1 MRIAAIVQARTGST
15 RFPNKVFANLSNKP
29 LIWHVFNRLKS
40 SQLINSLILATTENP
55 NDDSLI
61 EWANENGI
69 FYYRGSE
76 NDVLSRYY
84 FAAKKFNIDII
95 IRITADDPFKDP
107 EIIDMIVESFIKNKL
122 NFISNNNPPTYPE
135 GLDVEVF
142 DIESLELAFNNSKDS
157 YEREHVTQYF
167 YRNPEKFKIQN
178 FYNFE
183 NTSNLRWTIDT
194 EVDYKM
200 ATEVYNNLFNE
211 RNCFNYKDI
220 IEFLK
225 KFPKIALINKDETRS
240 AMYNNLK

>member
-1 MRIAAIVQARTGST
+1 MKIAAIVQARTGST
-15 RFPNKVFANLSNKP
+15 RFPNKVFASLSNKP

-55 NDDSLI
+55 NDDSLVQ
-61 EWANENGI
+61 WANENGI
-69 FYYRGSE
+69 FYFRGSE

-107 EIIDMIVESFIKNKL
+107 EIIDMIVESFINNKL

-142 DIESLELAFNNSKDS
+142 DIESLELAFKNSKDP

-200 ATEVYNNLFNE
+200 ATEIYNNLFNE
-211 RNCFNYKDI
+211 GNCFNYKDT

-225 KFPKIALINKDETRS
+225 KFPEISLINIDETRS